1 MNQYIQTDSSQM
13 FKPEELQHESKSQ
26 TNSIVD
32 GVDLEAPSIKPRR
45 SSIDKKSS
53 FSEAQ
58 KIKEKEEK
66 IKATKKK
73 QKKETLEDIIL
84 IVVVLWSVFIVP
96 YRAAQTYVQF
106 NESNESDVSN
116 ESNASN
122 DIVFLSWV
130 FDYICDIFFIFR
142 FFIKNKRL
150 HTEKRKNSL
159 AYRLYRYSG
168 GFIKKNSSNNIKIK
182 AQAEDKLCDE
192 LFQVVLLIL
201 TVFPYDI
208 IYLIEGNW
216 FMWTMIRLFRL
227 LTIFYFFE
235 FLRSVLRILKLFLG
249 IEHLSSREEVLMT
262 IAAAVVLTIHWLS
275 CAFQTVHSD
284 NSYIRAVY
292 WSLVSI
298 STTGF
303 GKR

>member
-1 MNQYIQTDSSQM
+1 M
-13 FKPEELQHESKSQ
+13 K
-26 TNSIVD
+26 V
-32 GVDLEAPSIKPRR
+32 VEAAAR
-45 SSIDKKSS
+45 
-53 FSEAQ
+53 
-58 KIKEKEEK
+58 
-66 IKATKKK
+66 
-73 QKKETLEDIIL
+73 
-84 IVVVLWSVFIVP
+84 
-96 YRAAQTYVQF
+96 RAA
-106 NESNESDVSN
+106 
-116 ESNASN
+116 
-122 DIVFLSWV
+122 
-130 FDYICDIFFIFR
+130 
-142 FFIKNKRL
+142 
-150 HTEKRKNSL
+150 
-159 AYRLYRYSG
+159 
-168 GFIKKNSSNNIKIK
+168 
-182 AQAEDKLCDE
+182 AEDEHAVAEADGRVRPARARPLADGACG
-192 LFQVVLLIL
+192 LHHNRRLLRLIDAGPSAGCCVKEPRVIL